1 MTGNDSRPWSTGNGK
16 TGKDTPPGKTG
27 TDARRAT
34 PERRDEGHDPEA
46 EALRQFTA
54 IGTIS
59 GPARSRKRPPE
70 ADVKRPRPDSTP
82 ETDSKCTRKS
92 TDAPSV
98 RPSNVDK
105 VVRQAAEEW
114 LASHPIKANA
124 KTRER
129 YRRVADRI
137 EASGEG
143 PEAATNPNTFQGRR
157 AAVFLRIAEELEWWL
172 QGGGDPAVAKLLLAE
187 AVRLEALKWSAVKP
201 AKPTARRSKA
211 NLSDLPAG
219 WKAIMFEK
227 ATERMRLPLTLL
239 EISGMR
245 PEEIGR
251 PTGVEVALIGSEG
264 RWIRFRFAFEGAKTG
279 AGHGIAAGHPTGWQR
294 RETVVDAVG
303 ERAEWLAG
311 AVAASG
317 GGLLFREDADHV
329 KDNVRSLA
337 KRLWPR
343 RKAETR
349 PSAYSYR
356 HSFSAQQKATGTD
369 AATLAVAMRAAAW
382 SWVRLSM
389 SSIRRMSSKAGR
401 TRPAILAA
409 ATRARRGSAVIVDRL
424 ISLSPSRPWR
434 QSGTRIRRWYRPPLR
449 VRCCALGMA
458 AAGPDGW
465 STSVVHSSV
474 PGGHNSLISLEDSRI
489 RRWRPHGDSKKAIIE
504 TLLH

>member
-46 EALRQFTA
+46 EALRQFA
-54 IGTIS
+54 ALATIS

-98 RPSNVDK
+98 RPSNVDNVDK

-245 PEEIGR
+245 PEEVGR

-369 AATLAVAMRAAAW
+369 AATLAVAMGHRAERTQGRYGRPSRTAKPD
-382 SWVRLSM
+382 VRLVSARAIDDRPGEVPR
-389 SSIRRMSSKAGR
+389 SDRR
-401 TRPAILAA
+401 
-409 ATRARRGSAVIVDRL
+409 
-424 ISLSPSRPWR
+424 SRSHPK
-434 QSGTRIRRWYRPPLR
+434 P
-449 VRCCALGMA
+449 
-458 AAGPDGW
+458 
-465 STSVVHSSV
+465 
-474 PGGHNSLISLEDSRI
+474 
-489 RRWRPHGDSKKAIIE
+489 
-504 TLLH
+504 